1 MSLFVKNG
9 EQKCKLNSSVT
20 TAAVAA
26 GTELYGL
33 LVPGQARRGPAD
45 TCPAV
50 WSSSSSLGVD
60 CLMHRNADG
69 EL

>member
-1 MSLFVKNG
+1 MGKQ
-9 EQKCKLNSSVT
+9 ECKLNSSVT

-33 LVPGQARRGPAD
+33 PARPGPARRGPAD

-60 CLMHRNADG
+60 CLMPRNADG